1 MLRDQALA
9 PLARQHQNG
18 LALCVLIDR
27 AFESEAPAET
37 VARLTALTIDRF
49 DMEISNHFEVEEEL
63 VFPTVEKELGGH
75 PLLAEFTSEHRRF
88 EQIIDQLRNAPSVE
102 LLKEFSAL
110 LRRHIRREESEFFE
124 EVEHRLPRQ
133 VLSAL
138 SAKIDTMAVR
148 IPI

>member
-27 AFESEAPAET
+27 ALEGEAPAET
-37 VARLTALTIDRF
+37 ISRLTALAIDRF

-63 VFPTVEKELGGH
+63 VFPAVEKELGGH
-75 PLLAEFTSEHRRF
+75 PLLAEFASEHRRF
-88 EQIIDQLRNAPSVE
+88 EQIIDQLRNAPSAE

-110 LRRHIRREESEFFE
+110 LRKHIRREESEFFE
-124 EVEHRLPRQ
+124 DVERRLPRQ
-133 VLSAL
+133 AL
-138 SAKIDTMAVR
+138 AALGAKIDTMAVR